1 MATFMDSVQKA
12 MPYLKR
18 QWSTDVTP
26 PVVPSDPPVIHYS
39 EKASTKKER
48 GFSDLALIVKAQQMA
63 VPAGPPGAG
72 GDVAAASQSLAAPT
86 AWPAGR

>member
-18 QWSTDVTP
+18 QWSTDITP
-26 PVVPSDPPVIHYS
+26 SSIAKDPPAAHYS
-39 EKASTKKER
+39 EKASSKKER
-48 GFSDLALIVKAQQMA
+48 GFSDLSLIVKAQQMA
-63 VPAGPPGAG
+63 VPAGAPGAG

-86 AWPAGR
+86 AWPAGK